1 MKSTILSTLIPVFLI
16 FMMASCKPDKDLDPD
31 RGCFATTPL
40 ETISWA
46 KDQLAYL
53 QHPKSGPLREWYT
66 RIKMNGI

>member
-1 MKSTILSTLIPVFLI
+1 
-16 FMMASCKPDKDLDPD
+16 MMASCKPDKDLDPD